1 MQFHLN
7 VTEKVFF
14 AIGCKSKWN
23 KFEIIQSRKPNN
35 IKRKLQFIS
44 LINVADVNESR
55 LSKIED
61 AVKKNELSSN
71 TLGSKIAL
79 CSVVFVYTKS
89 TMKP

>member
-14 AIGCKSKWN
+14 AIGCKSKWK

-61 AVKKNELSSN
+61 AVKKNELN
-71 TLGSKIAL
+71 KLGSKIAL